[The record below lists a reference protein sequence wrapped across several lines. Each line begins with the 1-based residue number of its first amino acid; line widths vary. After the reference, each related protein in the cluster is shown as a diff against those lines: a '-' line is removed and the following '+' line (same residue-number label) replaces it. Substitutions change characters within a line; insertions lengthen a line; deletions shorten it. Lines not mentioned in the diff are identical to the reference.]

1 MITEQEQMIDDVE
14 DRESRLND
22 WEREFISSIKSR
34 LDDDMDLT
42 TRQEEILE
50 RIWNKVT
57 QRGLK

>member
-1 MITEQEQMIDDVE
+1 MTEQEQMIDDIE

-34 LDDDMDLT
+34 LDDDMNLT

-50 RIWNKVT
+50 RIWHKVT
-57 QRGLK
+57 QRG

>member
-1 MITEQEQMIDDVE
+1 MTEQEQMIDDIE
-14 DRESRLND
+14 DRESRVND

-34 LDDDMDLT
+34 LDDDMNLT

>member
-1 MITEQEQMIDDVE
+1 MTEQEQMIDDIE

-34 LDDDMDLT
+34 LDDDMNLT

-57 QRGLK
+57 QRG